1 MKLKIGDSIRLIHRD
16 YHHKAK
22 NYDGTVNKIYKNY
35 ILLDLEN
42 YKVCVNVAD
51 IIKPE
56 QNLLQIRDNKEFT
69 KVTKEMLPNN
79 MVKIEHLESST
90 AFRKEKKHYE

>member
-16 YHHKAK
+16 YHHKNK

-56 QNLLQIRDNKEFT
+56 QNLLQIKKNKEFNKIT
-69 KVTKEMLPNN
+69 KDMLPSN
-79 MVKIEHLESST
+79 MVKIGHLESSA
-90 AFRKEKKHYE
+90 AFRKGEH